1 MGRLVFTLK
10 DNIIIVGFII
20 DDSSDFSDIK
30 KEMIEKSTII
40 ADTVDVF
47 KFDSK
52 YKDIEYLTSLLKD
65 TCLFRVIGVRVI
77 DTTKLESFEVYFDS
91 TSEDTLTDL
100 GLDYNIKKGCYGFK
114 YYSSRPDSYI
124 MYILHRTADEKW
136 TELIYYDIFIFENL
150 KGKISFVTY
159 EIITSTKPYY
169 HGLIIIKNLDY
180 VILTF
185 RIESYKGIENILNL
199 EYIYGL
205 GFILEFTVGDGIIWT
220 NIENNSI
227 FHIGTSYKY
236 KLRLESLNLNLYYE
250 HYRLKVNLGELLNI
264 DSGFCFVGKYCL
276 LVDSDYSDFIVPLQC
291 EYVYCY
297 DLSNLSF
304 KNIVFHSNVKDFIPI
319 YRDLDACKGK
329 TLYLSKLCDF
339 RVLTSYLLSREFD
352 DYIGRKTK
360 EVNGKLTYELEEI
373 EVEKFSKKFN
383 TIESAVNELSKH
395 YDFGISI
402 KFY

>member
-1 MGRLVFTLK
+1 MGEGRLVFTLK
-10 DNIIIVGFII
+10 DNIVIVGFII
-20 DDSSDFSDIK
+20 DDSNGFSDIK

-40 ADTVDVF
+40 EDTVDVF
-47 KFDSK
+47 KFNFRCRDK
-52 YKDIEYLTSLLKD
+52 EYLTSILKD
-65 TCLFRVIGVRVI
+65 TCLFRVV
-77 DTTKLESFEVYFDS
+77 DTVSFESFEVYFNS

-114 YYSSRPDSYI
+114 YYSPRPDAYI
-124 MYILHRTADEKW
+124 MYILHRTADENW
-136 TELIYYDIFIFENL
+136 VELIYYDIFIFENL

-169 HGLIIIKNLDY
+169 HGLISIKNLDY

-185 RIESYKGIENILNL
+185 RIESYKDIENILNL

-220 NIENNSI
+220 NIENSSI

-236 KLRLESLNLNLYYE
+236 KLRKSLNLNLYYE
-250 HYRLKVNLGELLNI
+250 HYRLKIYLGSLLNI

-276 LVDSDYSDFIVPLQC
+276 LVNSDYSDFIVPLQC

-304 KNIVFHSNVKDFIPI
+304 KNIIFHSNVKEFIPM
-319 YRDLDACKGK
+319 YYDLDACKGK
-329 TLYLSKLCDF
+329 TLYLSKLCNF
-339 RVLTSYLLSREFD
+339 RVLTIHLLYREFD
-352 DYIGRKTK
+352 NYISKKTE
-360 EVNGKLTYELEEI
+360 EVHGKYTYELKEI
-373 EVEKFSKKFN
+373 EIEKFSNEFN